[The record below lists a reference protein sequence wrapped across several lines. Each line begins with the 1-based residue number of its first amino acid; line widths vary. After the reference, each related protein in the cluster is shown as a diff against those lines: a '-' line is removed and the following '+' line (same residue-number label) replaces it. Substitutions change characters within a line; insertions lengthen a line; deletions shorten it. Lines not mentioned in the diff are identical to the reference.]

1 MIIIH
6 AFSALWLG
14 VLASVSPCPLAANM
28 AAFSFIQKEGLSP
41 RKILVSGILYSAGRT
56 LTFAIAGIVTISGVL
71 AIPDASI
78 FMQRYMNKIIGPVL
92 IIVGIFLLDLLE
104 IRRKD
109 RLPGRMTSGSLF
121 RGAAGPFLMGVL
133 FALAI
138 CPVSAA
144 LFFGGLIPL
153 ATGTGSRVI
162 LPALFGFGSGLP
174 VTILSFIFSL
184 GARAVSRSI
193 GAVYTVQK
201 AVQLG
206 SGVIIILVGL
216 YFSLTST
223 FAIL

>member
-1 MIIIH
+1 MIILH

-41 RKILVSGILYSAGRT
+41 RRILVSGILYSAGRT
-56 LTFAIAGIVTISGVL
+56 LTFAIAGIVIISGLL

-78 FMQRYMNKIIGPVL
+78 FMQRHMNRIIGPVL

-121 RGAAGPFLMGVL
+121 RGAAGSFLMGML

-153 ATGTGSRVI
+153 AAGSGSRVV
-162 LPALFGFGSGLP
+162 LPALFGLGSGLP

-206 SGVIIILVGL
+206 SGIIIILVGI